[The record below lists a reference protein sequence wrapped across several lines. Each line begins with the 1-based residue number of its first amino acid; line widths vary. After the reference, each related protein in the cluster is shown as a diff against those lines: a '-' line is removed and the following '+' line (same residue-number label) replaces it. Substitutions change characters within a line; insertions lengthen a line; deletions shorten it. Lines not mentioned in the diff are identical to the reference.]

1 MKMGRF
7 IKIHDIDEFSEVEA
21 IPDAIINETIL
32 SNIRNLDEKSEIERF
47 VREILYDPNETPHGP
62 TEIADILTS
71 HVHIRGDKRLTGV
84 VLKGKSFRRVS
95 SRGVT
100 HQFTKL
106 RQVPEL
112 GLMIFGAVGNI
123 QDDAQRDFM
132 QIAIDAGCDYLIIDA
147 QDWARLFIAYEKICP
162 KDGTPY
168 DDTGTCANGHVR
180 DEGLPLEMEVREKIR
195 YTIVNQKDVS
205 HAGAKRYSAIIL
217 LDRHYPKDVIRT
229 IIQEATGKLKY
240 SNYYRNERVKARWGK
255 TAAHV
260 LWLFIA
266 YDLDDIQNANW
277 ICRTCWIDPSLPE
290 DMRPLGL
297 NSNEK
302 LGDIEILWNDDYI
315 SHKNFFESL
324 SGTKEEVLGAIRPI
338 LNEMVESAKLAIE
351 HFEEYRR
358 GNISEDEL
366 ILRMQKMEPR
376 VTELYLQSGNIPMP
390 PEDCKDYD
398 QACQNIFATVHNMF
412 LYYSER
418 GLEKWP
424 KQNRDWLMQD
434 TIKRFYDDMGRIRF
448 EESKIH

>member
-1 MKMGRF
+1 MGRF
-7 IKIHDIDEFSEVEA
+7 VKIHDIDEFSEVKA
-21 IPDAIINETIL
+21 IPDDSINETIL

-71 HVHIRGDKRLTGV
+71 HVHIRGDKRLTAV
-84 VLKGKSFRRVS
+84 VLKGKSFQRVS
-95 SRGVT
+95 SRKVT
-100 HQFTKL
+100 HQFAKL
-106 RQVPEL
+106 RQVPGL

-168 DDTGTCANGHVR
+168 DNTGSCKNGHVR
-180 DEGLPLEMEVREKIR
+180 DEGLALEMEVREKIR

-205 HAGAKRYSAIIL
+205 HAGAKRYSATIL
-217 LDRHYPKDVIRT
+217 LDRHYPKDVIRA
-229 IIQEATGKLKY
+229 IIEEAIEKLKY

-255 TAAHV
+255 IPAHV
-260 LWLFIA
+260 VWLFIA
-266 YDLDDIQNANW
+266 YDLEDIQNANW
-277 ICRTCWIDPSLPE
+277 ICRICWIDPSLTK

-297 NSNEK
+297 NGNEK
-302 LGDIEILWNDDYI
+302 LGDIEIFWNDDYKP
-315 SHKNFFESL
+315 HKNFFESL
-324 SGTKEEVLGAIRPI
+324 SGTKEEILGAIRPI

-366 ILRMQKMEPR
+366 ILRMQKMEHR

-398 QACQNIFATVHNMF
+398 QACHNIFATIHDMF
-412 LYYSER
+412 IYYSKR
-418 GLEKWP
+418 GLETWP
-424 KQNRDWLMQD
+424 KSNRDWLMQD
-434 TIKRFYDDMGRIRF
+434 TIKRFYDGWKGIEF
-448 EESKIH
+448 EERKIH